1 VDFVCL
7 YFSNWINSLGEQSLN
22 LYSKVYSFSTV
33 KKLYLIHWLQ
43 SCPQLPRILEI
54 VGLGYTIWFSSRY
67 LLFKVCPYL
76 LLSNDTRDCSLRKFG
91 YTICPQHSIVLL
103 CALLC
108 LTSHRVLN
116 CLSLAGKQGWT
127 VCQSLWSQTENYWIR
142 WCMIWCAYGRAS
154 VHFSLPL

>member
-76 LLSNDTRDCSLRKFG
+76 LLSNDTRHCRLRIHHMPSTQ
-91 YTICPQHSIVLL
+91 YCVLYYVQ
-103 CALLC
+103 LLTVC
-108 LTSHRVLN
+108 LTACHSQENRDELFAKAYDLKLKIIGSDDAWFGVHMVGLR
-116 CLSLAGKQGWT
+116 CIFLSLCNK
-127 VCQSLWSQTENYWIR
+127 
-142 WCMIWCAYGRAS
+142 
-154 VHFSLPL
+154 

>member
-76 LLSNDTRDCSLRKFG
+76 LLSNHTRDCRLRIHHMPSTQ
-91 YTICPQHSIVLL
+91 YCSIVCSTMFNFSP
-103 CALLC
+103 CA
-108 LTSHRVLN
+108 
-116 CLSLAGKQGWT
+116 
-127 VCQSLWSQTENYWIR
+127 
-142 WCMIWCAYGRAS
+142 
-154 VHFSLPL
+154 